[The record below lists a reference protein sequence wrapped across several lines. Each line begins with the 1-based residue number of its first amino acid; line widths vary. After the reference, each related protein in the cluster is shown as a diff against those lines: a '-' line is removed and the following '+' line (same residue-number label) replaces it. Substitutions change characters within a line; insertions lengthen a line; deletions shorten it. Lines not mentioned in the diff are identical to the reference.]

1 MPANVALDHL
11 TALLPLADRQAALDS
26 RLRSVHRAILRGF
39 LEQGV
44 PPEADPPDAMALAD
58 VDLVVTGADGAVT
71 GAYPFTLEHT
81 PHAVQT
87 EATHVHAMCSLDA
100 LAVAP
105 MYGVTTRVISK
116 CAVSGGAIEIRQ
128 RDNDLVSSRPP
139 APWIGIRWQAPSEH
153 AATSLCR
160 DMVLLRDERTAV
172 RWRGADPDSAAILP
186 LPEAIEL
193 AAAFFGP
200 LAG

>member
-1 MPANVALDHL
+1 
-11 TALLPLADRQAALDS
+11 
-26 RLRSVHRAILRGF
+26 
-39 LEQGV
+39 
-44 PPEADPPDAMALAD
+44 MALAG
-58 VDLVVTGADGAVT
+58 VDLVVTGADGAIT

-87 EATHVHAMCSLDA
+87 GATHVHVMCSLDA

-105 MYGVTTRVISK
+105 MYGVSTRVISK
-116 CAVSGGAIEIRQ
+116 CAMSGGAIEVHQ
-128 RDNDLVSSRPP
+128 RDDDLVSNRPP
-139 APWIGIRWQAPSEH
+139 APWIGIRWQAPGEH

-160 DMVLLRDERTAV
+160 EMVFLSDEEVAV
-172 RWRGADPDSAAILP
+172 RWRGADPHSAAILP